1 MQSDTE
7 HSVERRRHHRHR
19 VSESA
24 VAFYGRWPCSIVDI
38 SSSGIAVTCATTDRE
53 RPVFDQLDI
62 FLADASFY
70 LPQVPVELVTEVHTP
85 PRSMFSSLQ
94 FRRIGLKFGP
104 LSSEQQA
111 RIHEF
116 IQHGSTPSA
125 S

>member
-1 MQSDTE
+1 ME
-7 HSVERRRHHRHR
+7 RRHHHRYR

-38 SSSGIAVTCATTDRE
+38 SSSGIAVTCVTTERD
-53 RPVFDQLDI
+53 RPVFEQLDI

-70 LPQVPVELVTEVHTP
+70 LPQVPVELVTEVYTP
-85 PRSMFSSLQ
+85 PRSMFSSLHYK
-94 FRRIGLKFGP
+94 RIGLKFGP

-116 IQHGSTPSA
+116 IRYGSTPSEL
-125 S
+125 